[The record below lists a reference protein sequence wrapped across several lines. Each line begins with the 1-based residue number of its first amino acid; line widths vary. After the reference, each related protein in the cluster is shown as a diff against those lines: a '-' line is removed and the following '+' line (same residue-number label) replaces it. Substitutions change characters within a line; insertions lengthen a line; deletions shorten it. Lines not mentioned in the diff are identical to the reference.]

1 MKLCILVCALTL
13 GALARAEVPEAV
25 RLYQEGLA
33 KQQAGDYRGA
43 LGRYGDSLRLDRKQA
58 PVYQSIGDCYVALGQ
73 KERALPYFKYSL
85 FLNPANAAL
94 AATLAPPTAS
104 AAPAPAAQT
113 APQGGDWFQ
122 PLWRSAILPGW
133 GQAYNGQAGKGY
145 FLGGANLALLVGE
158 VASFMVGD
166 AAKQQYLG
174 VQTGG
179 DFDTPYNTWSNMA
192 AVNHLCFW
200 GMGAAY
206 AFNLVDAV
214 MNSGRPKLAAAAEQ
228 DLEVALVPGG
238 FRARLHVFEF

>member
-13 GALARAEVPEAV
+13 AALARAEVPDAV
-25 RLYQEGLA
+25 RLYQEGLS

-73 KERALPYFKYSL
+73 KERAQPYYKYSL
-85 FLNPANAAL
+85 FLNPGNAAL
-94 AATLAPPTAS
+94 AASLTPPTAS

-113 APQGGDWFQ
+113 QGGDWFQ

-145 FLGGANLALLVGE
+145 AYGAANLALLAGE
-158 VASFMVGD
+158 VLSFAVGD
-166 AAKQQYLG
+166 AAKTEYLQLKAPG
-174 VQTGG
+174 S
-179 DFDTPYNTWSNMA
+179 DFDGPYNTWSNMA
-192 AVNHLCFW
+192 TVNHLCFW

-214 MNSGRPKLAAAAEQ
+214 MNSCRPKLAAAAKQ
-228 DLEVALVPGG
+228 DLELALVPGG